1 MRCIDCIL
9 FVAAEET
16 GDEPGC
22 ASGGDISNPTK
33 DVYCAEMD
41 GDRETWEVKQ
51 YGEEPE
57 DE

>member
-9 FVAAEET
+9 FITAEET

-22 ASGGDISNPTK
+22 ASGGNVSNPTK
-33 DVYCAEMD
+33 NIYCAEMD
-41 GDRETWEVKQ
+41 GDRETWEVDQ
-51 YGEEPE
+51 FEEEE

>member
-1 MRCIDCIL
+1 M

-22 ASGGDISNPTK
+22 ASGGDISNPNK
-33 DVYCAEMD
+33 NVYCAEMD
-41 GDRETWEVKQ
+41 GDRETWEVEQ
-51 YGEEPE
+51 FGEEENE